1 MFAAIRAGDYY
12 LFEESDDEE
21 TVEDDDIDTLTYGQD
36 KGEGDDAGPS
46 PLQVGYHGYY
56 DGR

>member
-1 MFAAIRAGDYY
+1 MFPAIRAGDYY

-21 TVEDDDIDTLTYGQD
+21 TMEDDIDTLTYGQD
-36 KGEGDDAGPS
+36 KGEGEDAGPS